1 MAHDELHVNDASTII
16 VTLTEDGVATDV
28 SAATAIQF
36 HFQRPDKSTF
46 FKVGSFVTD
55 GVDGQVKYKLV
66 SDPTDA
72 LRDLD
77 IDGPWKLQVKI
88 KESADD
94 FNSAVGDFRV
104 HRNIPV

>member
-28 SAATAIQF
+28 SGATTIQF

-46 FKVGSFVTD
+46 FKVGGFVTD
-55 GVDGQVKYKLV
+55 GLDGQVSYKLV
-66 SDPTDA
+66 SDPDENV
-72 LRDLD
+72 RDLN
-77 IDGPWKLQVKI
+77 IDGPWKIQVKI

-94 FNSAVGDFRV
+94 FNSAVGKFQV